1 MLHEGQG
8 RDYER
13 LHISS
18 SDDDWTATPLK
29 GKLSPSMGSAPVL
42 PSPPLTPEAS
52 VETALTSEQ
61 PRQPRSRADRII
73 APSEVHIQLLGLV
86 NMFLYMERE
95 TLQM

>member
-18 SDDDWTATPLK
+18 SDDDWTAMPLK
-29 GKLSPSMGSAPVL
+29 GKLSPSMGSVPVL
-42 PSPPLTPEAS
+42 LSPPLTHEAS

-61 PRQPRSRADRII
+61 PSFLVVVTWSRG
-73 APSEVHIQLLGLV
+73 ENVIQAMPTAV
-86 NMFLYMERE
+86 
-95 TLQM
+95 